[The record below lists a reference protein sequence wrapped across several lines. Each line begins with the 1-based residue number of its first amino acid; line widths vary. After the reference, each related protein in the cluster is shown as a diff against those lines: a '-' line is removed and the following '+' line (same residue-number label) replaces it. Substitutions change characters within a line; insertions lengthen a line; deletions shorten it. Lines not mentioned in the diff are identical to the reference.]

1 MRQQA
6 DPRPV
11 ASTAAGTGTLR
22 DVLAGTVLATGWMCA
37 VTTWSW
43 LPLVSVT
50 AVLVLTLSVTVLVLT
65 EATLGP
71 VRVVALA
78 TSATLWIV
86 GATGLVTVLA
96 WAGLL
101 ALLGVVASS
110 TTARTLVPRV
120 LRRRTTGARAD
131 RTPAWTP
138 PWSPSPAPSVAA
150 PVLPGPDVVVLDDE
164 ELCRAW
170 RQSYVRLRGAA
181 STATRLAIVRR
192 RQEYL
197 DELQL
202 RHGEAFARWLATTT
216 CASSDPLPYIR
227 RESRRRRRRRSS
239 RR

>member
-6 DPRPV
+6 GPRSQ
-11 ASTAAGTGTLR
+11 ASTEVGAGTLR
-22 DVLAGTVLATGWMCA
+22 DVLAGTVLAVGWMCA
-37 VTTWSW
+37 VTAWRW

-50 AVLVLTLSVTVLVLT
+50 AVLVLTLAVTVAVLT

-86 GATGLVTVLA
+86 GAAGLVTVLT
-96 WAGLL
+96 WTGLL
-101 ALLGVVASS
+101 ALLAVMASS
-110 TTARTLVPRV
+110 TTVRTLLPRV

-131 RTPAWTP
+131 RTPPWTP
-138 PWSPSPAPSVAA
+138 PWSPPPAPSVSPQA
-150 PVLPGPDVVVLDDE
+150 LSEPDVVVLDDE

-181 STATRLAIVRR
+181 SPATRLAIVRR

-202 RHGEAFARWLATTT
+202 RHKEAFARWLATTT

-227 RESRRRRRRRSS
+227 RESRRRRRRRTP

>member
-11 ASTAAGTGTLR
+11 AGTEVGAGTCR
-22 DVLAGTVLATGWMCA
+22 DVLAGTVLAAGWMCA
-37 VTTWSW
+37 AVTWSW

-50 AVLVLTLSVTVLVLT
+50 AVLVLTLSVTVAVLT
-65 EATLGP
+65 DATLGP

-86 GATGLVTVLA
+86 GATGLVTVLT
-96 WAGLL
+96 WTGLL
-101 ALLGVVASS
+101 LLLAVVASS
-110 TTARTLVPRV
+110 TTGRTLLPRV
-120 LRRRTTGARAD
+120 LRRRTTRARAG
-131 RTPAWTP
+131 RTLPWTP
-138 PWSPSPAPSVAA
+138 PWSPSPAPSLASPAV
-150 PVLPGPDVVVLDDE
+150 VEPDVVVLDDE

-170 RQSYVRLRGAA
+170 RQSYVRLRGPA